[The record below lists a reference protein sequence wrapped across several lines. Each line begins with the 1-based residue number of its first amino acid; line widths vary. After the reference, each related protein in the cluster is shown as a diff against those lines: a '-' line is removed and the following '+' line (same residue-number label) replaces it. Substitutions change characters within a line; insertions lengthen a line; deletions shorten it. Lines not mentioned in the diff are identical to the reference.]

1 MNNKFKSGEYKTF
14 FIDKE
19 YEYRSFIPNIINKPF
34 EWTDSKIP
42 ILLEEASHSLG
53 SLNECSLLVP
63 DINTFIRMH
72 VVKEATISTRI
83 EGTRTEIE
91 EVILS
96 EEDILPEK
104 RDDWNEVHN
113 YIIAMNHAIETVKK
127 IPLSMRVLKEVH
139 KILLQGVRGE
149 KKQPG
154 EFRKSQNW
162 IGGKTISD
170 AHFIPPSYEE
180 LPALL
185 TDLEKFWHNE
195 ELKIPKIIKVALTH
209 YQFETIHPFLDGNG
223 RIGRL
228 LITLEILYYGLL
240 NRPILYI
247 SDFLEKNKND
257 YFNNLDIVRNKND
270 IDKWLIFFLKG
281 IIETASKSKNIFEN
295 VIKLRLQYED
305 RIRTL
310 GRRTQIG
317 QDLLILLF
325 SYPIIDTGDVA
336 EKLNIAFNTAKSLL
350 GEFERLKM
358 VKIFSFKKARKK
370 LFILWDYF
378 NLYKN

>member
-14 FIDKE
+14 FTGKE
-19 YEYRSFIPNIINKPF
+19 YEYKSFMPNLINRPF
-34 EWTDSKIP
+34 EWTDNEIP
-42 ILLEEASHSLG
+42 ILVEEAGHSLG

-63 DINTFIRMH
+63 DINAFIRMN

-91 EVILS
+91 EAILS

-113 YIIAMNHAIETVKK
+113 YIIAMNYAIETVKK
-127 IPLSMRVLKEVH
+127 IPLSVRVLKEIH
-139 KILLQGVRGE
+139 KILLKGARGE
-149 KKQPG
+149 GKQPG

-170 AHFIPPSYEE
+170 AHFVPPYYEE

-185 TDLEKFWHNE
+185 TDLEKFWHDDT
-195 ELKIPKIIKVALTH
+195 LKIPKIIKVALTH

-228 LITLEILYYGLL
+228 LITLELLYYGLL
-240 NRPILYI
+240 SRPILYI

-257 YFNNLDIVRNKND
+257 YFNNLDIVRTKNN
-270 IDKWLIFFLKG
+270 IDKWLVFFLKG
-281 IIETASKSKNIFEN
+281 IIETAFKSKNTFEE

-305 RIRTL
+305 KIRTL
-310 GRRTQIG
+310 GRRAQLG
-317 QDLLILLF
+317 QSLLFLFF
-325 SYPIIDTGDVA
+325 SYPIIDTGNVA
-336 EKLNIAFNTAKSLL
+336 KKLNIAFNTAKSLL
-350 GEFERLKM
+350 NEFGKLQM
-358 VKIFSFKKARKK
+358 VKIFPIKKAKRK

-378 NLYKN
+378 NLYKK